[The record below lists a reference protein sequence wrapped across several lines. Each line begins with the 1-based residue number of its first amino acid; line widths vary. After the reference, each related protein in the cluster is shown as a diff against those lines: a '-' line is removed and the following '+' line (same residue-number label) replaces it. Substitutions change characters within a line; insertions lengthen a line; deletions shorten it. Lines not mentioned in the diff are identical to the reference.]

1 MPLDSMEFAEN
12 PLLVKLGRVERLLA
26 NEQQWCKGRLRDVHG
41 RHCLVGAI
49 EAADAWEELPA
60 IILRATREVSGKRYW
75 RIESFNDDPNTT
87 HRDVLLVLRRARQ
100 SIIAQMDEG
109 FYSQPWYRRLAQ
121 KIGASRSASAYR
133 IDFGG
138 EPRPAPGVHC
148 VPASAGLPDVT
159 ELRAETS
166 N

>member
-1 MPLDSMEFAEN
+1 MPLDSLEFAEN
-12 PLLVKLGRVERLLA
+12 PLLMKLGRVERLLA
-26 NEQQWCKGRLRDVHG
+26 TEQQWCKGRLRDVHG

-60 IILRATREVSGKRYW
+60 VILRATREVSGKRYW

-109 FYSQPWYRRLAQ
+109 FDSQPWYRRWAQ
-121 KIGASRSASAYR
+121 KFGASRSASAYR

-138 EPRPAPGVHC
+138 E
-148 VPASAGLPDVT
+148 
-159 ELRAETS
+159 LRAATAVQRVSAAPVVPEES
-166 N
+166 NVS

>member
-26 NEQQWCKGRLRDVHG
+26 AEQQWCKGKLRDAHG

-49 EAADAWEELPA
+49 EAADAWEELPT

-109 FYSQPWYRRLAQ
+109 FDSQPWYRRWAQ
-121 KIGASRSASAYR
+121 KLGVSRSASAYQ

-138 EPRPAPGVHC
+138 EARSAAAVQC
-148 VPASAGLPDVT
+148 VPAAAVIP
-159 ELRAETS
+159 EES
-166 N
+166 NAS

>member
-1 MPLDSMEFAEN
+1 MEFAEN

-26 NEQQWCKGRLRDVHG
+26 TEQQWCKGRLRDVQG
-41 RHCLVGAI
+41 RHCVVGAI

-109 FYSQPWYRRLAQ
+109 LVSQPWYRRWAQ

-133 IDFGG
+133 IDFGR
-138 EPRPAPGVHC
+138 EPGSVAAVQC
-148 VPASAGLPDVT
+148 VPAAAIIPEKTNVS
-159 ELRAETS
+159 
-166 N
+166 